1 MIVHVATANFFFST
15 WEEFHTGTLY
25 LGIISGPV
33 EGIVMLV
40 LTFFFAG
47 LFGVSF
53 FEQPWTRFTSGTVL
67 SRIPYLQQYTL
78 GEVIALSSSGLMLLC
93 ILMA

>member
-1 MIVHVATANFFFST
+1 MVVATANFYFST

-40 LTFFFAG
+40 ATFFTAG
-47 LFGVSF
+47 LLGVQF
-53 FEQPWTRFTSGTVL
+53 FEQPWTHFSRGTVL
-67 SRIPYLQQYTL
+67 SRVPYLHHYTL
-78 GEVIALSSSGLMLLC
+78 GESIALFSSA
-93 ILMA
+93 LMAFCITMA